1 MTEKGRGRVLV
12 IEDDRV
18 ASDLIVKTLL
28 PRGIDVSVAA
38 SPDRGL
44 EKAREDIPDL
54 VFVSLFLPDSNGLK
68 LSKRIHAIEG
78 LGKVPV
84 VMLISYKGELD
95 PKYTSTIGVVDVIVK
110 PLRPEEIIEKT
121 TKVLGKDALSEE
133 AVEHVSAEEEG
144 TVEEGGSPS
153 VWPAEEEEGP
163 TADLRPGEGREAAER
178 EERTEGDETEEFLR
192 EEAAEEVRIP
202 AVQPGE
208 DGTEQFPEE
217 TGPDSWSSAAFEEE
231 MPDEAPRRFF
241 AGRRLVIVSVICAA
255 LVLGVGA
262 YGLKKILS
270 KAEKTAESGKA
281 PAAREVVPEAAGG
294 PAVAGETKGKDADK
308 GIPAK
313 KREPRQEV
321 VEKKKEI
328 PAVANTGR
336 SVRAPSP
343 KESESAGKKGAA
355 TRKDYGFSVQVG
367 AFGSEKNAASLA
379 EKLRKRGYDSFVEK
393 DDGRPIYRVLV
404 GRFENAKKASVKAKA
419 LREDGLKTIV
429 HRGKG

>member
-1 MTEKGRGRVLV
+1 MTEKGRGRILV
-12 IEDDRV
+12 IDDDRV

-28 PRGIDVSVAA
+28 PMGIDVSVAA

-110 PLRPEEIIEKT
+110 PLKPEEIVEKT
-121 TKVLGKDALSEE
+121 TKVLGKDALS
-133 AVEHVSAEEEG
+133 AGAAEEEG
-144 TVEEGGSPS
+144 TMEEGGSPS
-153 VWPAEEEEGP
+153 VWPAEEEEAP

-192 EEAAEEVRIP
+192 EEAAEAVRIP
-202 AVQPGE
+202 AVQPEE

-217 TGPDSWSSAAFEEE
+217 TGPGSWSSAAFEEE
-231 MPDEAPRRFF
+231 MPYDEAPRRFL
-241 AGRRLVIVSVICAA
+241 AGRRLVIVYVICAA

-262 YGLKKILS
+262 YGLKKVLS
-270 KAEKTAESGKA
+270 RAEKTAESGKA
-281 PAAREVVPEAAGG
+281 PAAREVVPETAGR

-308 GIPAK
+308 GIPARK
-313 KREPRQEV
+313 QEPRQEG
-321 VEKKKEI
+321 VEKKKEV
-328 PAVANTGR
+328 PAVAKTGR
-336 SVRAPSP
+336 SVRTPSS
-343 KESESAGKKGAA
+343 KWSEGAGKKGAA

-379 EKLRKRGYDSFVEK
+379 EKLKKKGYDSFVEK
-393 DDGRPIYRVLV
+393 DEGRHVYRVLV